1 MSKTTLI
8 VNEDTLTGT
17 ALPLQTETY
26 TVISHGFIINH
37 VKKGL
42 EDRGFAILSEE
53 YRANNNCDVA
63 RGSYV
68 VQHSNDPEMRM
79 MFSWVNSYDKS
90 TKFQCGVGASV
101 ITNDSYIL
109 AEDMTNWIRKHT
121 GSADTEAETIMNDQ
135 LDMADQYFQSL
146 IADKEQMKNIQV
158 LPEMYFAILGKLYF
172 RNAISTQQLSA
183 IKGEYLNPSYV
194 YTTNENS
201 LWTLYNHVLVVLK
214 SAHPKNWIK
223 QQTHVHYTFKN
234 EFALQSMQFDEEII
248 EEETQEIIDPL
259 TAFPNQT
266 NILEQIAELEAVDVE
281 IHVESDQEY
290 LERVADIEGEPE
302 VEVLELEDVLPQAR
316 IDTYVDQG
324 FIEAQLAGVKV
335 PEEIMDALINAPEID
350 ASEVDMSKVTWE
362 ATEDTFE
369 FTEEETVFYKDPVGN
384 TFEAPIVDKTFM
396 DDLEEVMVEQAEEDT
411 KTLESMVWGGT
422 AVDLTEL
429 EEIMEEEVVE
439 TAPDRVKFAVDL
451 TEEIV
456 EELVEEPTE
465 DDLLELHLEEL
476 EEELIVDNSLDFDF
490 NPVVEES
497 LVEETPVEIPVEEPE
512 LTTEVEEVQPTTEE
526 DPYKT
531 QIISNEIEE
540 LFGEEKTFTYK
551 LIGDQYVI
559 TFDDGSTVELDK
571 EYIDLIS

>member
-17 ALPLQTETY
+17 TLPLQTETY

-146 IADKEQMKNIQV
+146 IADKEQMKIIQV

-183 IKGEYLNPSYV
+183 IKGEYLSPSYV
-194 YTTNENS
+194 YTTDENS

-234 EFALQSMQFDEEII
+234 EFGLQSMQFDEEII
-248 EEETQEIIDPL
+248 EEETVEIIDPL

-266 NILEQIAELEAVDVE
+266 NILEQIAELEAMDIEIKAPEVIE
-281 IHVESDQEY
+281 IHLESDQEY

-324 FIEAQLAGVKV
+324 FIEAQL
-335 PEEIMDALINAPEID
+335 
-350 ASEVDMSKVTWE
+350 TY
-362 ATEDTFE
+362 T
-369 FTEEETVFYKDPVGN
+369 DPAGN
-384 TFEAPIVDKTFM
+384 TFEAPIVDKTFIET
-396 DDLEEVMVEQAEEDT
+396 LEEVMVEQVEEDT

-429 EEIMEEEVVE
+429 EEIMEEEIVE
-439 TAPDRVKFAVDL
+439 TAPERVKFAVDL
-451 TEEIV
+451 TEELV

-465 DDLLELHLEEL
+465 DALLELHLEEL

-497 LVEETPVEIPVEEPE
+497 LVEETPVEMPVEEPE
-512 LTTEVEEVQPTTEE
+512 LAVQMEEEQPASEE
-526 DPYKT
+526 DAYKT

>member
-17 ALPLQTETY
+17 TLPLQTETY

-68 VQHSNDPEMRM
+68 VQHSDDPEMRM

-146 IADKEQMKNIQV
+146 IADKEQMKSIKV
-158 LPEMYFAILGKLYF
+158 LPELYFAILGKLYF

-183 IKGEYLNPSYV
+183 IKAEYLNPSYV
-194 YTTNENS
+194 YTTDENS

-234 EFALQSMQFDEEII
+234 EFGLQSMEFDEEII
-248 EEETQEIIDPL
+248 EEEVTEIIDPL
-259 TAFPNQT
+259 TAYPNQT
-266 NILEQIAELEAVDVE
+266 NILQQIAELEAADIE

-290 LERVADIEGEPE
+290 LERVAEIEGEPE
-302 VEVLELEDVLPQAR
+302 VENV
-316 IDTYVDQG
+316 IYT
-324 FIEAQLAGVKV
+324 
-335 PEEIMDALINAPEID
+335 
-350 ASEVDMSKVTWE
+350 
-362 ATEDTFE
+362 
-369 FTEEETVFYKDPVGN
+369 DPAGN
-384 TFEAPIVDKTFM
+384 TFEAPIVDKTFVET
-396 DDLEEVMVEQAEEDT
+396 LEEVMIEQVQEDT

-429 EEIMEEEVVE
+429 EEIMDEEVIE
-439 TAPDRVKFAVDL
+439 TAPERVKFAVDL
-451 TEEIV
+451 TEELV
-456 EELVEEPTE
+456 EEVIEEPTE

-476 EEELIVDNSLDFDF
+476 EEEVIDNSLDFDF
-490 NPVVEES
+490 NPVVEEVS
-497 LVEETPVEIPVEEPE
+497 
-512 LTTEVEEVQPTTEE
+512 VEEVQEEVIPVEPELIEEPEVVAEVVPEE
-526 DPYKT
+526 DPYRK

-540 LFGEEKTFTYK
+540 LFGEVKDFTYK
-551 LIGDQYVI
+551 LSGDQYVI

-571 EYIDLIS
+571 EYIELLS

>member
-8 VNEDTLTGT
+8 VNEDTLTST

-146 IADKEQMKNIQV
+146 IADKEQMKNIQI

-183 IKGEYLNPSYV
+183 IKGEYISPSYV
-194 YTTNENS
+194 YTTDAHS

-223 QQTHVHYTFKN
+223 QQTHVHYVFKN
-234 EFALQSMQFDEEII
+234 EFGLQSMQFDEEII
-248 EEETQEIIDPL
+248 DEDVIEIVDPL
-259 TAFPNQT
+259 TVIPNQT
-266 NILEQIAELEAVDVE
+266 NLLDQIAELTEDESVLLAAQYPVLEKDAFE

-290 LERVADIEGEPE
+290 LERVAEIEGEPE
-302 VEVLELEDVLPQAR
+302 ELVE
-316 IDTYVDQG
+316 
-324 FIEAQLAGVKV
+324 V
-335 PEEIMDALINAPEID
+335 PEEIIDALMNAPEID
-350 ASEVDMSKVTWE
+350 ASEVDMSQVTWVNKS
-362 ATEDTFE
+362 DTVQY
-369 FTEEETVFYKDPVGN
+369 TDPAGN
-384 TFEAPIVDKTFM
+384 TFEAPILDKTFM
-396 DDLEEVMVEQAEEDT
+396 DDLEEVMVEQVQEDT

-429 EEIMEEEVVE
+429 DEIMEEEVVE
-439 TAPDRVKFAVDL
+439 TAPDRVKFAIDL
-451 TEEIV
+451 TEELI
-456 EELVEEPTE
+456 EEVIEEPTE

-476 EEELIVDNSLDFDF
+476 KEEEVVDNSLDFDF
-490 NPVVEES
+490 NPVVEEPQVEVQEEI
-497 LVEETPVEIPVEEPE
+497 LVEETELALEIEEEPE
-512 LTTEVEEVQPTTEE
+512 LPTAPASIE
-526 DPYKT
+526 DPYTKG
-531 QIISNEIEE
+531 IIDKELEE
-540 LFGEEKTFTYK
+540 LFGEEKDFTYI
-551 LIGDQYVI
+551 LSGEQYVI

-571 EYIDLIS
+571 EYIDLLS

>member
-17 ALPLQTETY
+17 TLPMQTETY

-248 EEETQEIIDPL
+248 EEETVEIIDPL
-259 TAFPNQT
+259 TVFPNQT
-266 NILEQIAELEAVDVE
+266 NILEQIAELEAADVE

-302 VEVLELEDVLPQAR
+302 EKVLKLEDVLPQAR
-316 IDTYVDQG
+316 IDTYVAQG
-324 FIEAQLAGVKV
+324 FIEAQ
-335 PEEIMDALINAPEID
+335 
-350 ASEVDMSKVTWE
+350 VTY
-362 ATEDTFE
+362 T
-369 FTEEETVFYKDPVGN
+369 DPVGN

-429 EEIMEEEVVE
+429 TEIMEEEIVE
-439 TAPDRVKFAVDL
+439 TAPTRVKFAIDL

-456 EELVEEPTE
+456 EELVAEPTE

-476 EEELIVDNSLDFDF
+476 EEESLVDNSLDFDF
-490 NPVVEES
+490 NPVVEDA
-497 LVEETPVEIPVEEPE
+497 LVEETHVEVPVEELE
-512 LTTEVEEVQPTTEE
+512 LTIEMEEEPEVLAEVVSEE
-526 DPYKT
+526 DSYRK

-540 LFGEEKTFTYK
+540 LFGEEKDFTYK

-571 EYIDLIS
+571 EYINLLS